1 MSKCIG
7 CGIEL
12 QSEDKTRL
20 GYTTNI
26 EKSLCERCFRIE
38 NYGEYK
44 KVTKDNNEYINIL
57 KEINKTK
64 DLVVLVLDIFN
75 LTENINVIKENI
87 NNDILL
93 VITKRDILPKSVHDE
108 KLIEYIKNYNLK
120 IKNQVVISSYKNYNF
135 DELYEKINNY
145 KKSKNVYVIGFTN
158 AGKSTMI
165 NKLIYNYSDNDTKI
179 TTSIMPSTTLDKIE
193 IKLNDELTIIDTPGL
208 LCEKSFYDILEGK
221 DLKKI
226 IPKKEIKPIS
236 YQIKDKQYIVIDKY
250 AIIEAENIN
259 MVLFMS
265 NSLNIKRFYKK
276 PETKLKERN
285 IKIDNND
292 LVINGLGFI
301 KCIGKT
307 NIKIYTYDEISVT
320 TRKNLI

>member
-12 QSEDKTRL
+12 QNNDKTKL

-108 KLIEYIKNYNLK
+108 KLIEYIKNYNIK
-120 IKNQVVISSYKNYNF
+120 IKDQVVISSYKNYNF

-193 IKLNDELTIIDTPGL
+193 INLNENLTIIDTPGL

-285 IKIDNND
+285 IKINNND

>member
-1 MSKCIG
+1 MNKCIG

-12 QSEDKTRL
+12 QNQDKTKL

-108 KLIEYIKNYNLK
+108 KLIEYIKNYNIK
-120 IKNQVVISSYKNYNF
+120 IKDQVVISSYKNYNF

-179 TTSIMPSTTLDKIE
+179 TTSIMPSTTLNPIE
-193 IKLNDELTIIDTPGL
+193 IKLNENLTLIDTPGL

-226 IPKKEIKPIS
+226 IPKKEIKPTS
-236 YQIKDKQYIVIDKY
+236 YQIKEKQYIVIDKY

-265 NSLNIKRFYKK
+265 NSLNIKRLYKK

-301 KCIGKT
+301 KCIGKS
-307 NIKIYTYDEISVT
+307 NIKVYTYDEISVT

>member
-12 QSEDKTRL
+12 QNNDKTKL

-108 KLIEYIKNYNLK
+108 KLIEYIKNYNIK
-120 IKNQVVISSYKNYNF
+120 IKDQVVISSYKNYNF

-145 KKSKNVYVIGFTN
+145 KKSKNVYVTGFTN

-193 IKLNDELTIIDTPGL
+193 INLNENLTIIDTPGL

-285 IKIDNND
+285 IKINNND

>member
-12 QSEDKTRL
+12 QNNDKTKL
-20 GYTTNI
+20 GYTTNM

-87 NNDILL
+87 SNDILL

-120 IKNQVVISSYKNYNF
+120 IKDQVVISSYKNYNF

-179 TTSIMPSTTLDKIE
+179 TTSIMPSTTLNPIE
-193 IKLNDELTIIDTPGL
+193 INLNENLTIIDTPGL

-221 DLKKI
+221 ELKKK

-265 NSLNIKRFYKK
+265 NSLNIKRLYKK

>member
-12 QSEDKTRL
+12 QNEDKTKL

-87 NNDILL
+87 SNDILL

-120 IKNQVVISSYKNYNF
+120 IKDQVVISSYKNYNF

-193 IKLNDELTIIDTPGL
+193 INLNENLTIIDTPGL

-236 YQIKDKQYIVIDKY
+236 YQIKEKQYIVIDKY

-301 KCIGKT
+301 KCIGKS